1 MATGVFHS
9 LATTATHTEHP
20 HVSPR
25 RRLLN
30 LLRAE
35 SGGLWVAI
43 IYSIAIG
50 VLSLAVP
57 VATQS
62 LVNTIAF
69 GNLLQPLLVLSLV
82 VLMVLVLSA
91 ILQMFRYH
99 VVEIL
104 QRRVFVRI
112 ASESVE
118 RLLRARTDVLRLG
131 NGPEI
136 VNRFLEVVSLQKA
149 GATLLVD
156 GLSVAMQTITG
167 MLLLGLYHPWLLA
180 FDAVLAATLLI
191 VLFPL
196 GANAVSTAISESKAK
211 YELVAWLQEVARNS
225 TAFRGSQQSAWAFS
239 KTDELVA
246 KYLNFRAKHFR
257 ILLRQ
262 FGGTLA
268 VQALASALL
277 LGVGGL
283 LVINRQ
289 LTLGQLVA
297 AELVVTAVVSGISKV
312 AKHLE
317 SYYDLLASL
326 DKLGHLSSLPAE
338 QGGNELLQPSSAP
351 AAVTVRTPGREASF
365 APGLPN
371 AITGL
376 SGSGKTALIDC
387 ICGYRSLPGT
397 HVEIDGIDIRHL
409 RLADLRSTVGLV
421 RGIEIFHGT
430 ALENIRVGRSD
441 VTIGQVQQTLE
452 RLGIWGEIQRLSGG
466 LNTIL
471 ATGGAPLSDG
481 VALVLMI
488 ARAVVANPRL
498 LILDETLDQIL
509 DMPERDRLT
518 SALFA
523 PGERWTLL
531 IATSRPDLI
540 SCCATVFTM
549 PSGV

>member
-1 MATGVFHS
+1 M
-9 LATTATHTEHP
+9 
-20 HVSPR
+20 
-25 RRLLN
+25 
-30 LLRAE
+30 
-35 SGGLWVAI
+35 WVAFV
-43 IYSIAIG
+43 YSIAIG

-69 GNLLQPLLVLSLV
+69 GNLRQPLLVLTLV
-82 VLMVLVLSA
+82 VFVVLLLSA
-91 ILQMFRYH
+91 ILQLFRFQ
-99 VVEIL
+99 VVETL

-112 ASESVE
+112 ASEAVE

-156 GLSVAMQTITG
+156 GLSVAMQTIIG

-180 FDAVLAATLLI
+180 FDAVLAVTLLL

-196 GANAVSTAISESKAK
+196 GANAVSTAMSESKAK
-211 YELVAWLQEVARNS
+211 YELVAWLQEIARNS
-225 TAFRGSQQSAWAFS
+225 TSFRGREQASWATGR
-239 KTDELVA
+239 TDKLVS
-246 KYLNFRAKHFR
+246 KYLNYRSKHFR

-268 VQALASALL
+268 LQAIASALL

-283 LVINRQ
+283 LVVNRQ

-297 AELVVTAVVSGISKV
+297 AELVVTAVVAGISKF

-326 DKLGHLSSLPAE
+326 DKLGYLTSLPDEAS
-338 QGGNELLQPSSAP
+338 GSELLANTNAP
-351 AAVTVRTPGREASF
+351 AMVAIHTPQLDATLSPGR
-365 APGLPN
+365 PN
-371 AITGL
+371 AMTGP
-376 SGSGKTALIDC
+376 SGSGKTTLIDA
-387 ICGYRSLPGT
+387 ICGYRALPGFSIA
-397 HVEIDGIDIRHL
+397 IDGIDIRHL
-409 RLADLRSTVGLV
+409 RLAELRSSVGLV

-430 ALENIRVGRSD
+430 VLENICVGRAG
-441 VTIGQVQQTLE
+441 VGAGQVQQTLE
-452 RLGIWGEIQRLSGG
+452 SLGVWDQVQRLPDG
-466 LNTIL
+466 LDTML
-471 ATGGAPLSDG
+471 ATGGAPLSEG

-488 ARAVVANPRL
+488 ARAVVAQPRL

-509 DMPERDRLT
+509 DMRERDLLT
-518 SALFA
+518 EGLFGRSQ
-523 PGERWTLL
+523 PWTLL
-531 IATSRPDLI
+531 VATSRADLI
-540 SCCATVFTM
+540 ERCATVIQM
-549 PSGV
+549 PEEK

>member
-1 MATGVFHS
+1 MATGVMHPQ
-9 LATTATHTEHP
+9 LAAQIDHADGHI
-20 HVSPR
+20 SPR

-30 LLRAE
+30 LLRLE
-35 SGGLWVAI
+35 SGGLWIAVV
-43 IYSIAIG
+43 YSIAIG

-69 GNLLQPLLVLSLV
+69 GNLLQPLVVLTLV
-82 VLMVLVLSA
+82 VFIVLVLSA
-91 ILQMFRYH
+91 VLQMFRFQ
-99 VVEIL
+99 VVETL

-156 GLSVAMQTITG
+156 GLGVAMQTIIG

-180 FDAVLAATLLI
+180 FDAVLAVTLLL

-196 GANAVSTAISESKAK
+196 GAHAVSTAVSESKAK
-211 YELVAWLQEVARNS
+211 YELVAWLQEIARNS
-225 TAFRGSQQSAWAFS
+225 TSFRGSEQAGWATW
-239 KTDELVA
+239 KTDKLVA
-246 KYLNFRAKHFR
+246 KYLDYRSKHFR

-268 VQALASALL
+268 LQAMASALL

-297 AELVVTAVVSGISKV
+297 AELVVTAVVAGISKV

-326 DKLGHLSSLPAE
+326 DKLGYLTSLPDEAS
-338 QGGNELLQPSSAP
+338 GSELLPGSQAP
-351 AAVTVRTPGREASF
+351 ALVAIHTPQLDAKLTPGR
-365 APGLPN
+365 PN
-371 AITGL
+371 AVTGP
-376 SGSGKTALIDC
+376 SGSGKTTFMDA
-387 ICGYRSLPGT
+387 ICGYRVLPGCS
-397 HVEIDGIDIRHL
+397 VAIDGIDIRHL
-409 RLADLRSTVGLV
+409 RLAELRSSVGLV
-421 RGIEIFHGT
+421 RGNEIFHGT
-430 ALENIRVGRSD
+430 VLENICVGRSG
-441 VTIGQVQQTLE
+441 VGAGQVQQTLE
-452 RLGIWGEIQRLSGG
+452 GLGVWDQVQRLPDG
-466 LNTIL
+466 LDTIL
-471 ATGGAPLSDG
+471 ATGGAPLSEG

-488 ARAVVANPRL
+488 ARAVVARPRL

-509 DMPERDRLT
+509 DMRERELLT
-518 SALFA
+518 EALF
-523 PGERWTLL
+523 GESQPWTLL
-531 IATSRPDLI
+531 VATSRADLI
-540 SCCATVFTM
+540 ERCATVIQM
-549 PSGV
+549 PEDK